1 MDTILQ
7 EYMGT
12 HRNELLSG
20 EVVEADQVYL
30 PSTLR
35 AIWDRNRKAG
45 IDPHLRHI
53 PNAARRQHL
62 NLPDRNVAFFDYMQD
77 LSNRYYAALLEALKY
92 LRLAAF
98 SITAVNDDV
107 LVFHSMGDPTTLS
120 ALASIGLDIGTS
132 FSVNKIGTTAVSMAL
147 EKNAPVW
154 TIGCENYHRFFMDY
168 ALLANPNTDKTLSH
182 RHQDLVELFVFS
194 MKEYNEHLEGI
205 ISGLAQYIYSASGQ
219 SHLPHTIMKDITFMR
234 LLEKSRISLIL
245 LNSDDRILEL
255 NHRASRLFDLSF
267 EDYAYRK
274 CTEVFPE
281 LAPLFESGKQHKR
294 SLGPIHFKKP
304 DFNAQVESFP
314 TSIKEKFIGTSILI
328 KSTDPAKLE
337 SASVQD
343 TKAHYSFD
351 NIIGSNNRFRAIID
365 AAKQAARSSSSILLE
380 GENGTGK
387 ELLAR
392 AIHNDSPRKKEP
404 FITVD
409 CAGIPK
415 LIIDSYLFG
424 NIEKVFS
431 DKQEGESI
439 GKLEQAHKGTVFL
452 NAVDELPL
460 QTQSTLAGVL
470 RSSEISRIG
479 SGQSQKIDIRIIAS
493 TDKDLMMKAAQGE
506 FRAELFYLIQALEF
520 KIPPLRSRI
529 DDTPLLARHF
539 VRIFNRQLNK
549 SIRSISSETMDC
561 LQSYSWPGNIR
572 ELRNALEQC
581 VNFEDSDTIT
591 RDALPANLRGVSKQA
606 NDDAN
611 LIYDPPPPLEFQCS
625 NFEEAEKELIKR
637 LMLKHGGN
645 KSKVASDLGISRG
658 TLYKKLKT
666 IKNWRV

>member
-7 EYMGT
+7 KYMGD
-12 HRNELLSG
+12 HRNKLLAG
-20 EVVEADQVYL
+20 EIAKTEQVHL
-30 PSTLR
+30 PSALQT
-35 AIWDRNRKAG
+35 IWSRNRKAG
-45 IDPHLRHI
+45 IDPDLDHI
-53 PNAARRQHL
+53 PNMAQHQHL
-62 NLPDRNVAFFDYMQD
+62 NLPDRNVAFFEYMQD
-77 LSNRYYAALLEALKY
+77 LSNKYYAALLETLEF
-92 LRLAAF
+92 LHLAVF
-98 SITAVNDDV
+98 SITAVNNDF
-107 LVFHSMGDPTTLS
+107 LVFHSMGDPATLS
-120 ALASIGLDIGTS
+120 TLASIGLDIGTS
-132 FSVNKIGTTAVSMAL
+132 FSVDKIGTTAVSMAL
-147 EKNAPVW
+147 EKNTPVW
-154 TIGCENYHRFFMDY
+154 TIGSENYHRFFRDY

-194 MKEYNEHLEGI
+194 MSGYNEYLENI
-205 ISGLAQYIYSASGQ
+205 AFGLAQYINAASGQ
-219 SHLPHTIMKDITFMR
+219 NHLPHTIMKDITFTR
-234 LLEKSRISLIL
+234 LLEKSGVSLIL
-245 LNSDDRILEL
+245 INSDDKIVEL
-255 NHRASRLFDLSF
+255 NHRASRLFNLSF

-281 LAPLFESGKQHKR
+281 LEPFFEPGKQRKR
-294 SLGPIHFKKP
+294 SLDPIHFEKP
-304 DFNAQVESFP
+304 DFNAHVELSP
-314 TSIKEKFIGTSILI
+314 TSIKGKFIGTSILI
-328 KSTDPAKLE
+328 KSADPAKLE

-351 NIIGSNNRFRAIID
+351 NIIGGNNRFRAIID
-365 AAKQAARSSSSILLE
+365 AAKQTARSSSSILLE

-470 RSSEISRIG
+470 RSGEISRIG

-493 TDKDLMMKAAQGE
+493 TDKDLMLKAAQGE

-529 DDTPLLARHF
+529 DDVPLLARHF

-591 RDALPANLRGVSKQA
+591 HGALPTGLRDVSKQT
-606 NDDAN
+606 DDN
-611 LIYDPPPPLEFQCS
+611 TSLTNDPPPPLEI
-625 NFEEAEKELIKR
+625 AI
-637 LMLKHGGN
+637 LKFRG
-645 KSKVASDLGISRG
+645 SRKG
-658 TLYKKLKT
+658 FNQKAHAKT
-666 IKNWRV
+666 WRQ